1 MYITVLKMTRETILN
16 APKLLNISSGYAV
29 HKWLT
34 ARQQCTRQE
43 DKLLFRIIEQQNA
56 LFLYIQ
62 SLQHFNLNNIEKYG
76 FKFFNEIE
84 IKELDN
90 HIYFDCTVFPN
101 KEIQGRKMFLKDQL
115 DRENWLKNQFN
126 KNGLNILDCTEY
138 KLSNLSVDKE
148 KPKNISVATY
158 RGFAEVLDT
167 EKAINFIQNGLGRL
181 KTFGAGMILVR

>member
-34 ARQQCTRQE
+34 AQQQCTRQE

-62 SLQHFNLNNIEKYG
+62 SLKHFNLNNIEEYG

-90 HIYFDCTVFPN
+90 HIYFDCVVFPN
-101 KEIQGRKMFLKDQL
+101 KEIQGRKMFLKDQI
-115 DRENWLKNQFN
+115 DRENWLKTQFN
-126 KNGLNILDCTEY
+126 KHGLNILDCTEY
-138 KLSNLSVDKE
+138 KINEMSVDKE
-148 KPKNISVATY
+148 KPTSISVVTY
-158 RGFAEVLDT
+158 RGFAEVLNKND
-167 EKAINFIQNGLGRL
+167 ALDLIQNGLGRL